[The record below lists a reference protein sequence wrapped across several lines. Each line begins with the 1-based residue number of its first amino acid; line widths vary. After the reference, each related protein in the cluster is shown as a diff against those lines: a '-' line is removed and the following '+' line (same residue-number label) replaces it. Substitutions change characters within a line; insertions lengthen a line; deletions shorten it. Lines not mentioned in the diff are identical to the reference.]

1 MYDFKVGLIGLGQW
15 GRNIYRN
22 LKTLNVIEKVYD
34 NSLKNLSQYVNDKT
48 IIAKNPDEM
57 ILSKDIDS
65 IFIASPASTQE
76 IYLEVTF
83 KQKMFLLKPLCLSLD
98 ESYEIKKIADQTN
111 KIVFVGHLLQYHN
124 AFNK

>member
-65 IFIASPASTQE
+65 IFIASPASTHKN
-76 IYLEVTF
+76 I
-83 KQKMFLLKPLCLSLD
+83 S
-98 ESYEIKKIADQTN
+98 
-111 KIVFVGHLLQYHN
+111 
-124 AFNK
+124 